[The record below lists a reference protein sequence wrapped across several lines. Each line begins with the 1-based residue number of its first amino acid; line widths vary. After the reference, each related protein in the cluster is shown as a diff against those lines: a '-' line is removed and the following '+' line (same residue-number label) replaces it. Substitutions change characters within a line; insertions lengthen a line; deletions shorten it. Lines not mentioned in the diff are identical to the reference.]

1 MLETIAGLAADDYVI
16 SVKRGHIPDGA
27 EVRVRDSR
35 LIISMPLHTSGE
47 CVARFLDRPDTEAVV
62 LGGIFMIPP
71 GHGLWISGNGSLV
84 RSFNCV
90 LAPELFERMMAGRER
105 LSDDQ
110 LARALDLRSA
120 AISFCMRHLM
130 KEALRPGAESRKLT
144 DSLVSILLVELS
156 RELFNDARATS
167 DTRCAL
173 TDERLK
179 KVMDYIETF
188 QTGIP
193 SVADIAAQC
202 GLSTQ
207 YFSRQFRER
216 TGQSVGR
223 FIAASRLRRAERL
236 LVETNLPLKEIAYRL
251 GFANSAAFSTA
262 FRNEMLVPPGTY
274 REQRLASFA
283 AIESKAQHNPGVGTP
298 GGHPTFGWLT
308 ARHA

>member
-1 MLETIAGLAADDYVI
+1 MLETIAGLASDDYVI
-16 SVKRGHIPDGA
+16 SVKRGHMPDGA
-27 EVRVRDSR
+27 EVRVRDPR
-35 LIISMPLHTSGE
+35 LIVTMPLQISGE
-47 CVARFLDRPDTEAVV
+47 RVARFLDRPDTEAIA

-71 GHGLWISGNGSLV
+71 DQGLWISWNGSLI

-90 LAPELFERMMAGRER
+90 LAPKLFERMMAGRER
-105 LSDDQ
+105 LTDEQ
-110 LARALDLRSA
+110 LARALDLRST

-130 KEALRPGAESRKLT
+130 KEALHPGAESRKLT

-156 RELFNDARATS
+156 RELFNDARVTS
-167 DTRCAL
+167 NTRCAL

-179 KVMDYIETF
+179 KVMDYIEKF

-202 GLSTQ
+202 GLSTE
-207 YFSRQFRER
+207 YFSRHFRER

-223 FIAASRLRRAERL
+223 FIAVSRLRRAERL

-251 GFANSAAFSTA
+251 GFANSATFSTA
-262 FRNEMLVPPGTY
+262 FRNEMLMPPGTY

-283 AIESKAQHNPGVGTP
+283 GLLATTGATP
-298 GGHPTFGWLT
+298 P
-308 ARHA
+308 ASSAA